1 MLDLAAAYEET
12 QQHLADLVRDLPG
25 TALAMMVPA
34 SPAWSVKDVV
44 AHVTGVA
51 VDAAAGRIPP
61 DVDLVLSLSDPE
73 QAARREVLTAGQ
85 VEERRDRG
93 IDEIL
98 DEWTSSLDSLLPMIR
113 GEQPFPRPVPFG
125 DAIVLTDLAVHAQDV
140 RGALGRPG
148 DRDSA
153 GVRVA
158 LASYAGALALRLAM
172 RGLPPLRLRYAGK
185 ERLVGEGEPA
195 ATLSGERF
203 QIFRALAGRR
213 SAAQMLA
220 MDWEGDPTPY
230 VELIPA
236 YGPPEAPLV
245 EG

>member
-1 MLDLAAAYEET
+1 MLDLAAAYFET
-12 QQHLADLVRDLPG
+12 QQHVADLVRDLPD
-25 TALAMMVPA
+25 AELATTVPA

-51 VDAAAGRIPP
+51 VDAAGGGIPP

-73 QAARREVLTAGQ
+73 HAARREVLTAAQ
-85 VEERRDRG
+85 VEERRDRT
-93 IDEIL
+93 IHQIL

-113 GEQPFPRPVPFG
+113 GERPFPRPVPFG

-140 RGALGRPG
+140 RGALRKPG

-158 LASYAGALALRLAM
+158 LASYAAALALRLAM
-172 RGLPPLRLRYAGK
+172 RGVPPLRLRYEGK

-195 ATLSGERF
+195 ATLSGDRF
-203 QIFRALAGRR
+203 EIFRALAGRR
-213 SAAQMLA
+213 STGQMLA

-236 YGPPEAPLV
+236 YGPPDEPLV